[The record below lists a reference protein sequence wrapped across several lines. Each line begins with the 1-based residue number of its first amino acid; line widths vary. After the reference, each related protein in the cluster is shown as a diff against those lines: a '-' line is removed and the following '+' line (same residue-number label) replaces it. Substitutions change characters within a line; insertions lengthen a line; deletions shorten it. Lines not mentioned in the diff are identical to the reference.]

1 MTQVTYA
8 FLFSIITDFL
18 DLKKVP
24 CQTTAHTG
32 EYQVRH
38 HVAAISQLL
47 YYLQEAKLVFS
58 VP

>member
-1 MTQVTYA
+1 MTYA